1 MSSGAGQRG
10 ETGLQ
15 RAPGVK
21 VRRGQPGIPAAAAHG
36 LEGGRRPGCHGPR
49 HCSPHCQVSLRSQ
62 WDCPFGLVSGTGFA
76 VFIVIS
82 IPDQFIGQMSYCNW
96 YTKDLGDH
104 DHFDKEPGN
113 LKNAKNYVAREEKQL
128 GTIIPVSFFA
138 TLVKIWLYI
147 GALV

>member
-1 MSSGAGQRG
+1 
-10 ETGLQ
+10 
-15 RAPGVK
+15 
-21 VRRGQPGIPAAAAHG
+21 
-36 LEGGRRPGCHGPR
+36 
-49 HCSPHCQVSLRSQ
+49 
-62 WDCPFGLVSGTGFA
+62 
-76 VFIVIS
+76 
-82 IPDQFIGQMSYCNW
+82 MSYCNW